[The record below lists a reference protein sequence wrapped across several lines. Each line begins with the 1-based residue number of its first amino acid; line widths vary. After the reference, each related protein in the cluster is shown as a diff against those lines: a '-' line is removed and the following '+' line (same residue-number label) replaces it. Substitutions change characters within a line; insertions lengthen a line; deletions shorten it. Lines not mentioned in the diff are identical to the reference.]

1 MELTMGT
8 QKTFLYKPDYG
19 ERGADGFAAF
29 DAGLDAAD
37 AELVLDQGH
46 RLATGNVHG
55 LTFTG
60 PGSGGGLDADKV
72 DGQDRVL
79 TINADHTHQSTGA
92 MGGQIDHGL
101 ALTGLADDDH
111 AQYLNEVR
119 HDTFTRHTSGSVDH
133 GQVAGLA
140 DDDHTQYASL
150 TWRSGDSFTDIITK
164 SPWVDVRAYA
174 SINAAVAAIGATQT
188 TLIIPNAQ
196 TLAASLTIPSTL
208 SLVIL
213 KGGSIVN
220 APTYTLTINGSFIAS
235 LYQVFSG
242 FSAGDV
248 IFGAGSVDEI
258 HYKWFNETQ
267 TSHPI
272 ATAAGSAAAIPVFSP
287 KIQSATY
294 IVYKKGSTYY
304 AIASPETGLSD
315 LSNTDFVD
323 LMDAVM
329 AIVGINGTNY
339 NTGNK
344 VVMREGL
351 YFLTKTW
358 TIPPTQN
365 FELDCGSAVFT
376 YTLNTGDMIVVDSF
390 MNCTFRFG
398 ILNPGSGSGTS
409 GKCVKIKPTTVG
421 PDSLII
427 GTVSTFYFLALIN
440 SNGTALSV
448 DATNGSVG
456 PNFFY
461 INELTDCQLGI
472 ELLSPPTDR
481 WIHSNIFYLNG
492 HSLVNGIQVGQS
504 NTGRLARNEFNG
516 TLSCNDSAGNI
527 GVEVWDNRN
536 IIRLSLARCSV
547 SKNNIIFR
555 SGASN
560 NLFVGYIEDG
570 LTDESGNTSNR
581 IIPVSG
587 ISSKHN
593 GWIVDR
599 GDAAGSDWTV
609 GDFTTDGTWR
619 DLDCSSIVPAG
630 AKFIHFRMVLRDD
643 AVGSGFRLRK
653 KGNSNAVN
661 VFMQYTQVANV
672 YITINEK
679 VPCDSSRFVQ
689 YMGDN
694 LTFDTINLTVIG
706 WEF

>member
-1 MELTMGT
+1 MSDIKT
-8 QKTFLYKPDYG
+8 QREPILPNIPG
-19 ERGADGFAAF
+19 E
-29 DAGLDAAD
+29 
-37 AELVLDQGH
+37 E
-46 RLATGNVHG
+46 
-55 LTFTG
+55 
-60 PGSGGGLDADKV
+60 
-72 DGQDRVL
+72 
-79 TINADHTHQSTGA
+79 QSTDYRLERRWRTGHA
-92 MGGQIDHGL
+92 EAFRTLHRTVREDL
-101 ALTGLADDDH
+101 EALPDWVDSRAYSSLEEANTEA
-111 AQYLNEVR
+111 
-119 HDTFTRHTSGSVDH
+119 FTSGR
-133 GQVAGLA
+133 L
-140 DDDHTQYASL
+140 L
-150 TWRSGDSFTDIITK
+150 IITK
-164 SPWVDVRAYA
+164 NHTLTA
-174 SINAAVAAIGATQT
+174 NTTLTAAVFVA
-188 TLIIPNAQ
+188 
-196 TLAASLTIPSTL
+196 
-208 SLVIL
+208 
-213 KGGSIVN
+213 KGGGFTKAS
-220 APTYTLTINGSFIAS
+220 TYTLTINGPLEAGD
-235 LYQVFSG
+235 YQVFSG

-248 IFGAGSVDEI
+248 TFGTDSVNEI

-272 ATAAGSAAAIPVFSP
+272 STAAGSSAGIPIYSP
-287 KIQSATY
+287 KIQNAIYT
-294 IVYKKGSTYY
+294 VYKKGSTYY
-304 AIASPETGLSD
+304 AITSPETGLSD

-619 DLDCSSIVPAG
+619 DLDCSSIVPEG
-630 AKFIHFRMVLRDD
+630 AKFIRFFVEIIDDSTSIAFRM
-643 AVGSGFRLRK
+643 RK
-653 KGNSNAVN
+653 KGN
-661 VFMQYTQVANV
+661 AN
-672 YITINEK
+672 TINIREVRIQTTNIAMAQEFV
-679 VPCDSSRFVQ
+679 VPCDSLRRVQ
-689 YMGDN
+689 YWASN
-694 LTFDTINLTVIG
+694 AIWTAINVAVVG
-706 WEF
+706 WIF